1 MADLRNSTKNTSV
14 KALHSTFWGELLDVD
29 ENYAESYLNWCLKQ
43 LKENKNNMK
52 HVNLKK
58 QLSKATVE
66 EEGKIK
72 KQIRSVRPKGHPRE
86 IKQGDIVLVQFGIN
100 LGDEISDLQKDQS
113 MKEEHGHYSVVLA
126 QKGFM
131 FLVVPLSSQKQS
143 YKDSGVEMCIK
154 DLGIGDSN
162 NSYVMFNH
170 IQSVHIR
177 RIKNIQSLL
186 PSGKINLEPA
196 ILKELTDKICKFM
209 KIDEIMVEETKISV
223 VNP

>member
-1 MADLRNSTKNTSV
+1 MADLRSSTKNTSV

-72 KQIRSVRPKGHPRE
+72 KQIRSVSPKGHPRKIE
-86 IKQGDIVLVQFGIN
+86 QGDIVLVQFGIN

-143 YKDSGVEMCIK
+143 SKDSVEMCIK

-186 PSGKINLEPA
+186 PSGKINLEPT

-209 KIDEIMVEETKISV
+209 KIDEIVVEETKISV